1 MDKVI
6 LFGIRCLL
14 VVMALA
20 FVAGAL
26 AWISVNVYV
35 IANCGIMPKL
45 ALVIMD
51 AIILVLV
58 IFEVLENI

>member
-20 FVAGAL
+20 LVAGAL
-26 AWISVNVYV
+26 AWIGINVYV
-35 IANCGIMPKL
+35 ILNCGIMPKL